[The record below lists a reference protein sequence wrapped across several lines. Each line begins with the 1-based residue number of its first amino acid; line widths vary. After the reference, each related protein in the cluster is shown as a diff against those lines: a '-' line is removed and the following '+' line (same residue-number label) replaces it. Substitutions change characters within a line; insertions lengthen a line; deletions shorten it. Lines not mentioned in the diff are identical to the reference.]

1 MKPPRLAAAIAPLCY
16 DAASPDERK
25 SGTVTILGILGLA
38 LAASASAQLPS
49 DTSTATILQAPDS
62 GKFRVTPVLAPAYN
76 PEMEF
81 LVVGGALM
89 SWKVGRNPLRIQR
102 STLTATVS
110 YSTIGALNLNSTL
123 TSFWLDDRLRINA
136 DFALKDMPDNYWGVG
151 YEAGLEPSRG
161 DSTTSYQREWFKISP
176 RVTWK
181 VGEHLYVG
189 GTFDVNRTIASDVNP
204 FMAADPVYVHYGSEN
219 ANLGLG
225 GVVQYDS
232 RDVTANA
239 WRGVYLS
246 LTATSYGGFL
256 GGDNKFEIYLLD
268 YRHYLTLGRVGRT
281 LAWQLKAR
289 VGAHGVP
296 WSEMSILGAGSDLRA
311 YIEGRFRERTTITG
325 MVEYRLMFSSEDR
338 TLGRRT
344 LSRHGYVVWVGA
356 GTLGNDF
363 PTLRGFIPAVG
374 LGYRFELQPRSNVR
388 VDFGFGRNS
397 SGIYFNFTEAF

>member
-1 MKPPRLAAAIAPLCY
+1 MKDVRSAGAIAPLCY
-16 DAASPDERK
+16 DAGGRGARK

-38 LAASASAQLPS
+38 LAASASAQVPS
-49 DTSTATILQAPDS
+49 DTSPASILPAPDS
-62 GKFRVTPVLAPAYN
+62 GKFRLTPVLAPAYN

-81 LVVGGALM
+81 LIVGGALM

-136 DFALKDMPDNYWGVG
+136 DFSLKDMPDNYWGVG
-151 YEAGLEPSRG
+151 FEAGLEPSRG

-189 GTFDVNRTIASDVNP
+189 GTFDLNRTIASDVNP
-204 FMAADPVYVHYGSEN
+204 VMAADPAYQHYGSEN

-225 GVVQYDS
+225 GVVQFDS

-256 GGDNKFEIYLLD
+256 GGDNTFQIYLLD
-268 YRHYLTLGRVGRT
+268 YRHYVTLGRVGRT
-281 LAWQLKAR
+281 LAWQAKAR

-296 WSEMSILGAGSDLRA
+296 WSELSVLGAGSDLRA
-311 YIEGRFRERTTITG
+311 YIDGRFRDRTTISG
-325 MVEYRLMFSSEDR
+325 MLEYRLMFTR
-338 TLGRRT
+338 TDRT
-344 LSRHGYVVWVGA
+344 LSRHGYVVWAGG

-363 PTLRGFIPAVG
+363 PTLRGFVPAAGV
-374 LGYRFELQPRSNVR
+374 GYRFELQPRANVR